1 MKTTPV
7 MLKTKL
13 WFSSTILT
21 KQGGKMKK
29 ALILGFL
36 LCVGLFAQKLTI
48 QGSTTV
54 LPIAQAAA
62 EVYMDSHSEADITV
76 RGGGS
81 GTGIAALID
90 GATDIADASRPM
102 KPKEITLARE
112 RGIDPVANVVA
123 RDGIAVIVHP
133 DNPMKAITKEDLKA
147 IYTGEISSWDKVSSG
162 KGAIVVV
169 SRDAASGTFEA
180 FNELALDKAKLTD
193 AALMLASNLEVARTV
208 AQTPG
213 AIGYVGLGYLSDEVK
228 AVTVNGI
235 MPSEATVNDATYPLA
250 RPLFMYT
257 NGTPSGLAKDFLAF
271 IMSKEGQAL
280 VKEAGF
286 VPLK

>member
-1 MKTTPV
+1 
-7 MLKTKL
+7 
-13 WFSSTILT
+13 
-21 KQGGKMKK
+21 MKK
-29 ALILGFL
+29 IITLTL
-36 LCVGLFAQKLTI
+36 LLVVGIFAQKLTI

-62 EVYMDSHSEADITV
+62 EAYMDNNPDADITV

-81 GTGIAALID
+81 GTGVAALID

-102 KPKEITLARE
+102 KDKEIKTARE
-112 RGIDPVANVVA
+112 KGVNPVAHVVA
-123 RDGIAVIVHP
+123 RDGIAVVVHP
-133 DNPMKAITKEDLKA
+133 DNPINAISKEDIKK
-147 IYTGEISSWDKVSSG
+147 IYTGEISRWDKIGG
-162 KGAIVVV
+162 KGTIVVV

-180 FNELALDKAKLTD
+180 FNELALEKAKLTD
-193 AALMLASNLEVARTV
+193 GALMLASNLEIARTV

-213 AIGYVGLGYLSDEVK
+213 AIGYIGLGYLTDDVK
-228 AVTVNGI
+228 ALKVDGV

-257 NGTPSGLAKDFLAF
+257 NGNPKGLAKTFIDY
-271 IMSKEGQAL
+271 IMSEAGQQI

-286 VPLK
+286 VPVK

>member
-1 MKTTPV
+1 MK
-7 MLKTKL
+7 K
-13 WFSSTILT
+13 ILT
-21 KQGGKMKK
+21 
-29 ALILGFL
+29 LGL
-36 LCVGLFAQKLTI
+36 LLYVGLFAQKLTI

-62 EVYMDSHSEADITV
+62 EAYMDNHPQADITV

-102 KPKEITLARE
+102 KAKEITLARE
-112 RGIDPVANVVA
+112 RGIDPVANIVA

-133 DNPMKAITKEDLKA
+133 DNPMTGISREDLKA
-147 IYTGEISSWDKVSSG
+147 IYIGEISSWDKVGAG

-180 FNELALDKAKLTD
+180 FNELALDNAKLTD

-213 AIGYVGLGYLSDEVK
+213 AVGYVGLGYLSDEVK
-228 AVTVNGI
+228 AVKVDGI
-235 MPSEATVNDATYPLA
+235 TPSEASVNDDTYPLA

-257 NGTPSGLAKDFLAF
+257 NGSPSGLAKDFIAF
-271 IMSKEGQAL
+271 IMSSKGQMI

>member
-1 MKTTPV
+1 MK
-7 MLKTKL
+7 K
-13 WFSSTILT
+13 ILT
-21 KQGGKMKK
+21 
-29 ALILGFL
+29 LGLL

-62 EVYMDSHSEADITV
+62 EAYMDNHPKADITV

-102 KPKEITLARE
+102 KEKEITLARE
-112 RGIDPVANVVA
+112 RGIDPVANIVA

-133 DNPMKAITKEDLKA
+133 DNPMTGISKEDLKA
-147 IYTGEISSWDKVSSG
+147 IYTGEINSWDKISSG

-228 AVTVNGI
+228 AVTVNGV
-235 MPSEATVNDATYPLA
+235 MASEATVNDDTYPLA

-257 NGTPSGLAKDFLAF
+257 NGTPGGLAKDFLAF
-271 IMSKEGQAL
+271 VTSKDGQAL

-286 VPLK
+286 VPVK

>member
-1 MKTTPV
+1 MKNIIT
-7 MLKTKL
+7 
-13 WFSSTILT
+13 
-21 KQGGKMKK
+21 
-29 ALILGFL
+29 L
-36 LCVGLFAQKLTI
+36 LLLLSVGLFAQKLTI

-62 EVYMDSHSEADITV
+62 EAYMDNNPDADITV

-102 KPKEITLARE
+102 KDKEIKTARE
-112 RGIDPVANVVA
+112 KGVNPVAHVVA
-123 RDGIAVIVHP
+123 RDGIAVVVHP
-133 DNPMKAITKEDLKA
+133 DNPINEISIEDIKAV
-147 IYTGEISSWDKVSSG
+147 YTGEINRWDKVGG
-162 KGAIVVV
+162 KGTIVVV

-180 FNELALDKAKLTD
+180 FNELALNNAKLTD
-193 AALMLASNLEVARTV
+193 AALMLASNLEIARTV

-213 AIGYVGLGYLSDEVK
+213 AIGYIGLGYLTDEVK
-228 AVTVNGI
+228 ALKVEGI
-235 MPSEATVNDATYPLA
+235 MPSEATVNNDSYPLA

-257 NGTPSGLAKDFLAF
+257 NGNPKGLAKGFINF
-271 IMSKEGQAL
+271 IMSSAGQTI

-286 VPLK
+286 VPVK

>member
-1 MKTTPV
+1 MK
-7 MLKTKL
+7 K
-13 WFSSTILT
+13 ILT
-21 KQGGKMKK
+21 
-29 ALILGFL
+29 LGLL

-62 EVYMDSHSEADITV
+62 EAYMDNHPKADITV

-102 KPKEITLARE
+102 KEKEITLARE
-112 RGIDPVANVVA
+112 RGIDPVANIVA

-133 DNPMKAITKEDLKA
+133 DNPMTSISKEDLKA
-147 IYTGEISSWDKVSSG
+147 IYTGEINSWDKISSG

-228 AVTVNGI
+228 AVTVNGV
-235 MPSEATVNDATYPLA
+235 MASEATVNDDTYPLA

-257 NGTPSGLAKDFLAF
+257 NGTPGGLAKDFLAF
-271 IMSKEGQAL
+271 VTSKDGQAL

-286 VPLK
+286 VPVK

>member
-1 MKTTPV
+1 
-7 MLKTKL
+7 
-13 WFSSTILT
+13 
-21 KQGGKMKK
+21 MKK
-29 ALILGFL
+29 YVLSSILSVL
-36 LCVGLFAQKLTI
+36 LLFAGDQLTI

-62 EVYMDSHSEADITV
+62 EAFMDNNPQADITV

-102 KPKEITLARE
+102 KDKEIKTARE
-112 RGIDPVANVVA
+112 KGVNPVANVVA

-133 DNPMKAITKEDLKA
+133 DNPMSKITEEDLKK
-147 IYTGEISSWDKVSSG
+147 IYTGEITRWDTFGGSG
-162 KGAIVVV
+162 TIVVV
-169 SRDAASGTFEA
+169 SRDASSGTFET
-180 FNELALDKAKLTD
+180 FNELALDNAKLTD

-208 AQTPG
+208 AQTPD
-213 AIGYVGLGYLSDEVK
+213 AIGYVGLGYLSGDVK
-228 AVTVNGI
+228 AIKVNDI
-235 MPSEATVNDATYPLA
+235 MPSETTVRNETYPLA

-257 NGTPSGLAKDFLAF
+257 NGTPSGLAKSFIDFV
-271 IMSKEGQAL
+271 MSQEGQEI

-286 VPLK
+286 VPVK

>member
-1 MKTTPV
+1 
-7 MLKTKL
+7 
-13 WFSSTILT
+13 
-21 KQGGKMKK
+21 MKK
-29 ALILGFL
+29 VCIISLMVLT
-36 LCVGLFAQKLTI
+36 GLFAQTLTI

-62 EVYMDSHSEADITV
+62 EAYMDNNPDADITV

-102 KPKEITLARE
+102 KQKEIKQARE
-112 RGIDPVANVVA
+112 NGVNPVAHIVA

-133 DNPMKAITKEDLKA
+133 DNQVSNLTIEDIKA
-147 IYTGEISSWDKVSSG
+147 IYTGQKSRWSDFGG
-162 KGAIVVV
+162 KGTIVIV
-169 SRDAASGTFEA
+169 SRDAASGTFET

-213 AIGYVGLGYLSDEVK
+213 AIGYVGLGYLTDEVK
-228 AVTVNGI
+228 ALKVEGMIAKESTVRDG
-235 MPSEATVNDATYPLA
+235 TYPLA

-257 NGTPSGLAKDFLAF
+257 NGNPSGLAKRFIDFV
-271 IMSKEGQAL
+271 MSSEGQDI

-286 VPLK
+286 VPLH

>member
-1 MKTTPV
+1 
-7 MLKTKL
+7 
-13 WFSSTILT
+13 
-21 KQGGKMKK
+21 MKK
-29 ALILGFL
+29 ILALGLL

-62 EVYMDSHSEADITV
+62 EAYMDDHPEADITV

-102 KPKEITLARE
+102 KEKEITLAHE
-112 RGIDPVANVVA
+112 RSIDPVANIVA

-133 DNPMKAITKEDLKA
+133 NNPMNNIMKEDLKA
-147 IYTGEISSWDKVSSG
+147 IYTGEITSWEKISSAQD
-162 KGAIVVV
+162 AIVVV

-180 FNELALDKAKLTD
+180 FNELALDKAKLSD

-228 AVTVNGI
+228 AVKVNDI
-235 MPSEATVNDATYPLA
+235 MPSESTVNDGTYPLA

-257 NGTPSGLAKDFLAF
+257 NGMPSGLAKDFLDF
-271 IMSKEGQAL
+271 IMSADGQTI

-286 VPLK
+286 VPIK

>member
-1 MKTTPV
+1 MK
-7 MLKTKL
+7 K
-13 WFSSTILT
+13 ILT
-21 KQGGKMKK
+21 
-29 ALILGFL
+29 LGLL

-62 EVYMDSHSEADITV
+62 EAYMDNHPKADITV

-102 KPKEITLARE
+102 KEKEITLARE
-112 RGIDPVANVVA
+112 RGIDPVANIVA

-133 DNPMKAITKEDLKA
+133 DNPMTGISKEDLKA
-147 IYTGEISSWDKVSSG
+147 IYTGEINSWDKISSG

-228 AVTVNGI
+228 AVTVNGV
-235 MPSEATVNDATYPLA
+235 MASEATVNDDTYPLA

-257 NGTPSGLAKDFLAF
+257 NGTPGGLAKDFLAF

-286 VPLK
+286 VPVK

>member
-1 MKTTPV
+1 

-13 WFSSTILT
+13 WFSSNILIR
-21 KQGGKMKK
+21 QGEKMKR
-29 ALILGFL
+29 ILNLGL
-36 LCVGLFAQKLTI
+36 LLFVGLFAQKLTI

-54 LPIAQAAA
+54 LPIAQSAA
-62 EVYMDSHSEADITV
+62 EVYMDNHPEADITV

-81 GTGIAALID
+81 GTGVAALID

-112 RGIDPVANVVA
+112 RGVDPVENIVA
-123 RDGIAVIVHP
+123 RDGIAVIIHP
-133 DNPMKAITKEDLKA
+133 NNPMTGITKEDLKA
-147 IYTGEISSWDKVSSG
+147 IYTGEINSWDKVSSG
-162 KGAIVVV
+162 KGTIVVV

-193 AALMLASNLEVARTV
+193 GALMLASNLEVARTV

-213 AIGYVGLGYLSDEVK
+213 AIGYVGLGYLSDDVK
-228 AVTVNGI
+228 AVTVNDI
-235 MPSEATVNDATYPLA
+235 MASEATVNDGTYPLA
-250 RPLFMYT
+250 RPLYMYT
-257 NGTPSGLAKDFLAF
+257 NGSPSGLAKDFLGF
-271 IMSKEGQAL
+271 VLSPEGQEI

-286 VPLK
+286 VPVK

>member
-1 MKTTPV
+1 

-13 WFSSTILT
+13 WFSSNILIR
-21 KQGGKMKK
+21 QGGKMKK
-29 ALILGFL
+29 IFILGL
-36 LCVGLFAQKLTI
+36 LVCAGLFAQKLTI

-54 LPIAQAAA
+54 LPIAQSAA
-62 EVYMDSHSEADITV
+62 EVYMDNHPEADITV

-81 GTGIAALID
+81 GTGVAALID

-112 RGIDPVANVVA
+112 RGVDPVENIVA

-133 DNPMKAITKEDLKA
+133 NNPMTGITKEDLKA
-147 IYTGEISSWDKVSSG
+147 IYTGEINSWDKVSSG
-162 KGAIVVV
+162 KGTIVVV

-193 AALMLASNLEVARTV
+193 GALMLASNLEVARTV

-213 AIGYVGLGYLSDEVK
+213 AIGYVGLGYLSDDVK
-228 AVTVNGI
+228 AVTVNDI
-235 MPSEATVNDATYPLA
+235 MASEATVNDGTYPLA
-250 RPLFMYT
+250 RPLYMYT
-257 NGTPSGLAKDFLAF
+257 NGSPSGLAKDFLGF
-271 IMSKEGQAL
+271 VLSPEGQEI

-286 VPLK
+286 VPVK

>member
-1 MKTTPV
+1 MTPV

-13 WFSSTILT
+13 WFSSNILIR
-21 KQGGKMKK
+21 QGEKMKR
-29 ALILGFL
+29 ILNLGL
-36 LCVGLFAQKLTI
+36 LLFVGLFAQKLTI

-54 LPIAQAAA
+54 LPIAQSAA
-62 EVYMDSHSEADITV
+62 EVYMDNHPEADITV

-81 GTGIAALID
+81 GTGVAALID

-112 RGIDPVANVVA
+112 RGVDPVENIVA

-133 DNPMKAITKEDLKA
+133 DNPMTGITKEDLKA
-147 IYTGEISSWDKVSSG
+147 IYTGEINSWDKVSSG
-162 KGAIVVV
+162 KGTIVVV

-193 AALMLASNLEVARTV
+193 GALMLASNLEVARTV

-213 AIGYVGLGYLSDEVK
+213 AIGYVGLGYLSDDVK
-228 AVTVNGI
+228 AVTVNDI
-235 MPSEATVNDATYPLA
+235 MASEATVNDGTYPLA
-250 RPLFMYT
+250 RPLYMYT
-257 NGTPSGLAKDFLAF
+257 NGSPSGLAKDFLGF
-271 IMSKEGQAL
+271 VLSPEGQEI

-286 VPLK
+286 VPVK